1 MHNAL
6 IVSQGFLVKKGALY
20 PLKYG
25 TLDKDDEDEPD
36 DWLIW
41 PTSEKR
47 RKRNVVD
54 VTDAGNDDK
63 CPDVGV
69 FDLGACKFGAPLF
82 LSW

>member
-1 MHNAL
+1 LFVCYLNYFREQPP
-6 IVSQGFLVKKGALY
+6 VEEEEVEV
-20 PLKYG
+20 
-25 TLDKDDEDEPD
+25 DKDDEDEPD